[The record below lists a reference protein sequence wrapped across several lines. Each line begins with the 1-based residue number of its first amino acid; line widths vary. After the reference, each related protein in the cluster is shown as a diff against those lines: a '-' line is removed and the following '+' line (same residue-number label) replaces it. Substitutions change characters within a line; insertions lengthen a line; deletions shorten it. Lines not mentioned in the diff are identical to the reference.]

1 MIIPLTVPF
10 GSDLSVFRELL
21 VNIQDCSEKTPL
33 KEISQ
38 TLSDLNALVPN
49 LNPKEMDNLLK
60 CLPEALKHAGS
71 LKKEQA

>member
-1 MIIPLTVPF
+1 
-10 GSDLSVFRELL
+10 
-21 VNIQDCSEKTPL
+21 
-33 KEISQ
+33 Q

-71 LKKEQA
+71 LKKEQAELSSALGNWHLEH